1 MLAQRVTWGL
11 MWIQSPSIASFTR
24 QNFQSNID
32 SKIGQ
37 GPSMD
42 STLGTAS
49 RHHDKILQCCY
60 FNAKCCRRSLKK
72 VREGVNIKKTSLNH
86 QNYIQCSQF
95 LQCHAL
101 KVLWWSHRLKNF
113 MPPLLLESRFNT
125 EAGGGICCDVVRVSP
140 IWHYLG
146 TILSKVG
153 IEHRQLVNY
162 AGTTNSMQN
171 NSVQKQ
177 TRNILQIRMFLQ
189 IFLIT
194 LRGQRLNFLKIQA
207 GLEMQWNIKKLHWT
221 QKITFF

>member
-1 MLAQRVTWGL
+1 MLLLRRKML
-11 MWIQSPSIASFTR
+11 
-24 QNFQSNID
+24 
-32 SKIGQ
+32 SKELEKGSRRCQ
-37 GPSMD
+37 HKENKSKSSELYSMF
-42 STLGTAS
+42 A
-49 RHHDKILQCCY
+49 
-60 FNAKCCRRSLKK
+60 
-72 VREGVNIKKTSLNH
+72 
-86 QNYIQCSQF
+86 F

-101 KVLWWSHRLKNF
+101 KVLWWVNRLKNF

-162 AGTTNSMQN
+162 AGTTNRMQIN
-171 NSVQKQ
+171 GVQKQ

-194 LRGQRLNFLKIQA
+194 LRGQRL
-207 GLEMQWNIKKLHWT
+207 KLP
-221 QKITFF
+221 

>member
-1 MLAQRVTWGL
+1 MLAARRKELLPWAPNPFNRMKFWKQRLFLGCVL
-11 MWIQSPSIASFTR
+11 E
-24 QNFQSNID
+24 QNNGCLSLCKHFCEYKITYLHNIGIPCD
-32 SKIGQ
+32 YF
-37 GPSMD
+37 D
-42 STLGTAS
+42 AE
-49 RHHDKILQCCY
+49 CCQ
-60 FNAKCCRRSLKK
+60 RSLKRFEK
-72 VREGVNIKKTSLNH
+72 VLHKKNKSKSSKL
-86 QNYIQCSQF
+86 YSMFAI

-101 KVLWWSHRLKNF
+101 KVLWWSHSLKIF
-113 MPPLLLESRFNT
+113 MPPLLLESWFKT
-125 EAGGGICCDVVRVSP
+125 EAGGGICSDVVRVSP

-194 LRGQRLNFLKIQA
+194 LRGQRL
-207 GLEMQWNIKKLHWT
+207 KLP
-221 QKITFF
+221 

>member
-1 MLAQRVTWGL
+1 MLAQKVTWGL

-101 KVLWWSHRLKNF
+101 KVLWWSHSLKNF
-113 MPPLLLESRFNT
+113 MPPLLLESWFKT
-125 EAGGGICCDVVRVSP
+125 EAGGGICSDVVRVSP

-194 LRGQRLNFLKIQA
+194 LRGQRL
-207 GLEMQWNIKKLHWT
+207 KLP
-221 QKITFF
+221 